1 MTLIEHSHFIQLLS
15 KRDLQ
20 LRIRNSFLGALWLI
34 IQPLL
39 LLVMYSFVFGG
50 IFKSRWSDSN
60 DVHFIFIFYSGYL
73 VYNFIA
79 DTVIR
84 STPSMVHNSNFIK
97 KAVFPVEVLPWSI
110 MVSNMFNFMINVAL
124 VVALFL
130 FTYGHIPLTVLFLP
144 VLLMPLILFVMGV
157 SLLAASINVYI
168 RDLEN
173 FMNLLFVF
181 LLFGTPI
188 FYSLEIV
195 PAQYVM
201 PLKLNPLYF
210 FVESMRAI
218 LCFGKL
224 PGLFTFAWVT
234 AFYGV
239 FYWMSLL
246 VFRKLRK
253 GFGDLL

>member
-1 MTLIEHSHFIQLLS
+1 MTLIENSHFIQQLS

-20 LRIRNSFLGALWLI
+20 LRIRSSFLGALWLI
-34 IQPLL
+34 IQPLM

-50 IFKSRWSDSN
+50 IFKSRWPNSN
-60 DVHFIFIFYSGYL
+60 GVHFIFIFYSGYL
-73 VYNFIA
+73 VYNLIA

-84 STPSMVHNSNFIK
+84 ATPSMIHHSNLVK
-97 KAVFPVEVLPWSI
+97 TGVLPVEVIPWSI
-110 MVSNMFNFMINVAL
+110 LVSNMFNFIINVGL
-124 VVALFL
+124 VLALFL
-130 FTYGHIPLTVLFLP
+130 FTYGYIPLTVLCLP
-144 VLLMPLILFVMGV
+144 ILLIPLTLFIMGA

-173 FMNLLFVF
+173 LMNLLFVI

-195 PAQYVM
+195 PTPYDM
-201 PLKLNPLYF
+201 LLKLNPLCF
-210 FVESMRAI
+210 FVASMRDL
-218 LCFGKL
+218 LCFGNL
-224 PGLFTFAWVT
+224 PELLSYAWAT
-234 AFYGV
+234 ILYGV
-239 FYWMSLL
+239 FYWISLL